1 MMIKLCL
8 DLCVIAVKMNNVKIQ
23 SDHSFV
29 DVLLVTSK
37 MIMTNLVL
45 TMMSVK
51 GILIAVIF
59 NQRNGVV
66 YK

>member
-1 MMIKLCL
+1 ML
-8 DLCVIAVKMNNVKIQ
+8 AVKMNNVKIQ
-23 SDHSFV
+23 LDHSFV

>member
-1 MMIKLCL
+1 ML
-8 DLCVIAVKMNNVKIQ
+8 AVKMNNVKIQ

-51 GILIAVIF
+51 EILIAVIF